1 MADKKINIEF
11 SSMSEDMK
19 LRAIEFVIA
28 QDKKII
34 ESEPGKL
41 AKELKR

>member
-1 MADKKINIEF
+1 MVENNTF
-11 SSMSEDMK
+11 VDMK
-19 LRAIEFVIA
+19 LRAIEFVVA

-34 ESEPGKL
+34 DSEPGKL